1 MQIVSNTIMKDSP
14 RLHLIVALLILC
26 CGVSTAHAR
35 QPVRLGFVYI
45 LSGAFAAYG
54 ENARQGALLAVDEI
68 NRAGGIDGRLVLTW
82 FENSRSRPNVAIRT
96 MQTLVREKQV
106 DALIGIDSSKVAQR
120 VAAVA
125 NDLKTPLI
133 ITNAAT
139 PKVTGAQCNR
149 YVFRVSLNLTQVIK
163 SAALLAAD
171 SEAES
176 WSTVGKK
183 HTYSYESWDYFKT
196 LIQDLAPGMNTLADP
211 KNVFIPSRQKDF
223 TPYLDKLER
232 TESDG
237 VLVTL
242 WGGYLRR
249 FIKQADARG
258 LFASDRRFLFT
269 MGAALDNLMILGD
282 KMPTGLWVTAPYW
295 FLAQESDRNRQFVTN
310 YQARYHTFPS
320 HLAHGAYAAVYAFKA
335 AADKA
340 GTTEKEAVAAALAN
354 LTLELPGGRTTF
366 RAADHQAVADLWWG
380 QTYADPAHAMR
391 ILKPLKRFQGNAIT
405 RPVNATG
412 CPTR

>member
-1 MQIVSNTIMKDSP
+1 MKVSPPT
-14 RLHLIVALLILC
+14 HLIIALALLLL
-26 CGVSTAHAR
+26 GVSPAHSR
-35 QPVRLGFVYI
+35 PPVRLGFVYI

-68 NRAGGIDGRLVLTW
+68 NRTGGIDGRLVLTW
-82 FENSRSRPNVAIRT
+82 FENSRSRPDVARRA
-96 MQTLVREKQV
+96 MQTLVRENQV
-106 DALIGIDSSKVAQR
+106 DALIGIDSSKVAQKT
-120 VAAVA
+120 AAVA

-139 PKVTGAQCNR
+139 PEVTGALCNR
-149 YVFRVSLNLTQVIK
+149 YVFRVSLNLAQVIK

-171 SEAES
+171 TGAKS

-183 HTYSYESWDYFKT
+183 HTYSYESWDHFKT
-196 LIQDLAPGMNTLADP
+196 YIQDLSPDMSPPADEE
-211 KNVFIPSRQKDF
+211 NIFIPSRRKDF
-223 TPYLDKLER
+223 TPYLEKLER

-258 LFASDRRFLFT
+258 LFATDRIFLFS

-282 KMPTGLWVTAPYW
+282 QMPTDLWVTAPYW
-295 FLAQESDRNRQFVTN
+295 FLSGISDRNRQFVTDF
-310 YQARYHTFPS
+310 QARYHRYPS
-320 HLAHGAYAAVYAFKA
+320 HQAHGAYAAVYAFKA
-335 AADKA
+335 AAEKA
-340 GTTEKEAVAAALAN
+340 GTTDKEAIATALAD
-354 LTLELPGGRTTF
+354 LTIDLPGGRTTL
-366 RAADHQAVADLWWG
+366 RGADHQGVADLWWG
-380 QTYADPAHAMR
+380 RTFADPDYPLR
-391 ILKPLKRFQGNAIT
+391 ILKPLKRFRGAGIT

-412 CPTR
+412 CSMP